1 MGISTTAQINVRLD
15 RALKEAGD
23 AELARMGVSPSQIVR
38 ALWESLSR
46 GGERLA
52 EVRRVL
58 FRADEASG
66 DTLPATLEALDRLDR
81 SWEQFATT
89 LDLDPSSFAPMDE
102 EGMREARYEHLLEKY
117 GE

>member
-1 MGISTTAQINVRLD
+1 MGTPTTAQINVRLD

-23 AELARMGVSPSQIVR
+23 AELARMGISPSQIVR
-38 ALWESLSR
+38 ALWERLSL

-58 FRADEASG
+58 FRADEAVG
-66 DTLPATLEALDRLDR
+66 EDWPASPEALDRLDR
-81 SWEQFATT
+81 SWDQFAMA
-89 LDLDPSSFAPMDE
+89 LDLDLSSFAPMDE
-102 EGMREARYEHLLEKY
+102 EDMREARYEHLLEKY